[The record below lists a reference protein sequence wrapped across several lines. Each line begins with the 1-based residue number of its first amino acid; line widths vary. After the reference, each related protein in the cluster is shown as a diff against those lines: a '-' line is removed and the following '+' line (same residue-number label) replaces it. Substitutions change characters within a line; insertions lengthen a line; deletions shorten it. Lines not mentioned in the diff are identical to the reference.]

1 MFDEFLSRAT
11 ALRSQD
17 RPFATAIVVSYRPP
31 VSGKPGDKAI
41 IEADGSMWGW
51 IGGGCVQPLV
61 IREALK
67 AIEDG
72 NPRLVRIAP
81 SPTSESEERT
91 VNYIMTCH
99 GGGALDI
106 YIEPVLPQ
114 PQILIIGR
122 SPVAQTLCKLGK
134 AVGYRITVVSC
145 GANRETFSDA
155 DIRAE
160 ELDLQHVQ
168 ITPETYV
175 VVSTQGEQDEEALE
189 QASRTDASYIS
200 FVASEVKAQK
210 VLDFLV
216 EKGIPRE
223 RLARVRAPAGL
234 YLGGMSP
241 EEIALSILAEIVQ
254 VRKSKIAWVEQKEI
268 AGGELAKADAKDPV
282 CGMLVD
288 ASEPKYISDYRGEIY
303 CFCCAGCKQAFDK
316 QPEAYLSS
324 MVSDL

>member
-17 RPFATAIVVSYRPP
+17 RPFATAIVVSYHPP

-41 IEADGSMWGW
+41 IETDGTIWGW

-81 SPTSESEERT
+81 SPTLESDERT
-91 VNYIMTCH
+91 VNYTMMCH

-106 YIEPVLPQ
+106 YIEPVLPK
-114 PQILIIGR
+114 PRILIIGR
-122 SPVAQTLCKLGK
+122 SPVAKTLCKLGK
-134 AVGYRITVVSC
+134 AVGYRIMVVGR
-145 GANRETFSDA
+145 GADRESFPEA

-160 ELDLQHVQ
+160 ELDLQHLP

-189 QASRTDASYIS
+189 QASLTSVSYIS

-216 EKGIPRE
+216 EKGVPRD

-234 YLGGMSP
+234 HLGGMSP

-254 VRKSKIAWVEQKEI
+254 VRKTKTMWIEQKEI
-268 AGGELAKADAKDPV
+268 AGGELAKTEAKDPV
-282 CGMLVD
+282 CGMLVNE
-288 ASEPKYISDYRGEIY
+288 SESKYISNYHGETY
-303 CFCCAGCKQAFDK
+303 YFCGAGCKQAFDK
-316 QPEAYLSS
+316 QPETYLSS
-324 MVSDL
+324 AVSNL

>member
-11 ALRSQD
+11 ALRSQE
-17 RPFATAIVVSYRPP
+17 RAFATAIVVSYHPP

-41 IEADGSMWGW
+41 IETDGSIWGW

-81 SPTSESEERT
+81 SPTSESDERT
-91 VNYIMTCH
+91 VNYTMTCH

-106 YIEPVLPQ
+106 YIEPVLPK
-114 PQILIIGR
+114 PQIIIIGR

-134 AVGYRITVVSC
+134 AVGYRITAVGC
-145 GANRETFSDA
+145 GADRETFPEA

-160 ELDLQHVQ
+160 ELDLQHLP

-189 QASRTDASYIS
+189 QASLTSVSYIS

-216 EKGIPRE
+216 EKGISRD

-234 YLGGMSP
+234 HLGGMSP

-254 VRKSKIAWVEQKEI
+254 VRKTKTAWVEQKNL
-268 AGGELAKADAKDPV
+268 ADRELAKTEAKDPV
-282 CGMLVD
+282 CGMLVNE
-288 ASEPKYISDYRGEIY
+288 SEPKYISSYRGETY
-303 CFCCAGCKQAFDK
+303 CFCGAGCKQAFDK
-316 QPEAYLSS
+316 QPEAYLTSA
-324 MVSDL
+324 VSNL